1 MSMERTYPKLLI
13 QMSGAPGSGKSTI
26 ARLLGQS
33 IGGVVIDHDVLRSTL
48 LESDLQFGP
57 EARAAYQLQ
66 WALAQDVMNQGL
78 RVIIDSTCNFQVV
91 LDRGTEL
98 AKQQGY
104 HYWYVECQVR
114 DVDLLD
120 RRLSSRDSMTSQR
133 TGVNCAPAAATAEN
147 GIGESEDS
155 RAIFKRW
162 IDNPCRPE
170 DDNIIIVDSTGNPE
184 MLRDHIL
191 KRIAS

>member
-1 MSMERTYPKLLI
+1 
-13 QMSGAPGSGKSTI
+13 MSGAPGSGKSTI

-57 EARAAYQLQ
+57 AARAAYQLH
-66 WALAQDVMNQGL
+66 
-78 RVIIDSTCNFQVV
+78 TCNFQVV

-104 HYWYVECQVR
+104 HWYVECQVR

-133 TGVNCAPAAATAEN
+133 TGVDCAPAAATAEN

-162 IDNPCRPE
+162 IENPCRPE
-170 DDNIIIVDSTGNPE
+170 YDNIIIVDSTGNPE

-191 KRIAS
+191 KKIAS